1 MKLLLLHLKI
11 KTLQVGCNANNNEVH
26 NVGLSNFNANNS
38 VDNANNNL
46 SFR

>member
-1 MKLLLLHLKI
+1 MLWLTCFNI
-11 KTLQVGCNANNNEVH
+11 KTLQVRSNANNNELN
-26 NVGLSNFNANNS
+26 NVGLSNLNANNS

>member
-1 MKLLLLHLKI
+1 MLWLTFMNI
-11 KTLQVGCNANNNEVH
+11 KTLQVRSNANNNDVH